1 MLLDTKYNYVIFG
14 SDGYYDVGYADLKTC
29 PNVLYLSHYMQTVR
43 NPLVRLVT
51 RLTFS
56 QKVNRIVH
64 YPFSRFTFKR
74 LLSLPFKDN
83 KPLCFLYFGNVYWC
97 TAFLVKP
104 PYFDYL
110 KQRYPNAKFG
120 MYLQDIVA
128 RNPHLDMPSIK
139 QQFDFVLS
147 YDKGDC
153 EKYGLTYYPTPY
165 SAYPIPTNNDIAK
178 SDLYFCGNGKNRYPL
193 IHDIYQQCTQKGLK
207 CDFYISGMPS
217 SAEKIEGIHYTSLT
231 YLENLQHMIQS
242 KCILEIMQDGADG
255 YTPRLWESLLYNK
268 HLLTNNKSILSS
280 PFYRQAFIHQV
291 DKELNTI
298 TEWIHQPVESI
309 TEQQREDLS
318 PKALIRFIDNIITT
332 H

>member
-1 MLLDTKYNYVIFG
+1 MADKTAYNYIIFG
-14 SDGYYDVGYADLKTC
+14 ADGYYSVGYNDLLQC
-29 PNVLYLSHYMQTVR
+29 DNVLYLEHYMGTIT
-43 NPLVRLVT
+43 NPITRLLT
-51 RLTFS
+51 WLTFS
-56 QKVNRIVH
+56 HKVNKFIH
-64 YPFSRFTFKR
+64 YPLRSITFKR
-74 LLSLPFKDN
+74 LLTLPFKE
-83 KPLCFLYFGNVYWC
+83 KRPLCFLFFGNVYWC
-97 TAFLVKP
+97 TSFLVEYP
-104 PYFDYL
+104 FWGYL
-110 KQRYPNAKFG
+110 KQRYPDAKFG
-120 MYLQDIVA
+120 IYLQDIVA
-128 RNPHLDMPSIK
+128 RNPHLDMPRIK

-178 SDLYFCGNGKNRYPL
+178 SDIYFCGNGKNRYPL
-193 IHDIYQQCTQKGLK
+193 IHEIYQQCTQKGLR

-242 KCILEIMQDGADG
+242 KCILEIMQEGADG

-268 HLLTNNKSILSS
+268 HLLTNNNSILSS

-298 TEWIHQPVESI
+298 TEWIHRPVESI

-318 PKALIRFIDNIITT
+318 PKALIRFIDKIITT